1 MSKEKKLTILFVVL
15 IFSYLFYLTSCLSEV
30 EEPTGTQEPSTS
42 TATDDVWVSSSTS
55 TFLPT
60 TSGTSTEATEEIIR
74 LAMNPAQ
81 GGPLSSFQTA
91 DFTGPSVCATCHIGL
106 IDQSGKDVSMP
117 SDWRSTMMAHSG
129 VDPVWQAKVSSEVA
143 RNPELQEVIEQK
155 CVTCHMPMARPR
167 HLWRACRQQA
177 WMMAFIPLNTLIMP
191 LVSMGSPVHSA
202 IRLLTKIWAP
212 WKASVDITSSILL
225 QPHLTARF
233 TALIQTRSSIK
244 CGIRPATHRLMASTC
259 SALSTA
265 PPATTSIRPLLTAK
279 AVFWVSSRNKQL
291 TQNGSIQNLAANTNP
306 ARAATC
312 RWLMVV
318 YKFHK
323 SRDD

>member
-15 IFSYLFYLTSCLSEV
+15 IFSYMFYLTSCLSEV
-30 EEPTGTQEPSTS
+30 EEPTGTQESSTS

-155 CVTCHMPMARPR
+155 CVTCHMPMATT
-167 HLWRACRQQA
+167 QA
-177 WMMAFIPLNTLIMP
+177 LAEGLPVAGLDDGFYSPDTLIMP
-191 LVSMGSPVHSA
+191 LVSMGSPAHCA
-202 IRLLTKIWAP
+202 IRSLTKIWAP
-212 WKASVDITSSILL
+212 WKASVDIMSSILP
-225 QPHLTARF
+225 QPRLTARF
-233 TALIQTRSSIK
+233 TDLIQTRSSTK
-244 CGIRPATHRLMASTC
+244 CEISPATHRLMASTC
-259 SALSTA
+259 
-265 PPATTSIRPLLTAK
+265 
-279 AVFWVSSRNKQL
+279 
-291 TQNGSIQNLAANTNP
+291 
-306 ARAATC
+306 
-312 RWLMVV
+312 
-318 YKFHK
+318 
-323 SRDD
+323 